1 MIWFDMMCYIIITD
15 WNMYG
20 PRHSSATLLFP
31 SKCCPCLL
39 SIKWFICEVIVAIF
53 LFILDQTWIVI
64 ASYNAFASSRSLTF
78 GAISHACIICHSYP
92 ASSFSNNWKIKK
104 NSHGRGDGEKLSM
117 CRHSVDLRQVKAP
130 YSLYFSAQ
138 KGPSCDKYNT
148 GGKKRQR
155 MNREIIRQW

>member
-15 WNMYG
+15 RNMYG
-20 PRHSSATLLFP
+20 RKHSSATLLFP

-39 SIKWFICEVIVAIF
+39 RIKWFICEVIVAIF

-64 ASYNAFASSRSLTF
+64 ASYNAFANSRSLTF
-78 GAISHACIICHSYP
+78 GAISHAYP

-130 YSLYFSAQ
+130 YTLYFSAQ

-148 GGKKRQR
+148 EGKKKQQ
-155 MNREIIRQW
+155 MNRQIIS